1 MKTPTLAEM
10 SPFSKDWPCAEAIFG
25 LASYSEE
32 YKCKL
37 IVRMLAA
44 SWPQNNEAVAWAS
57 NDALE
62 STVNEFH
69 AFMKVARK
77 LCGMPETEFT
87 AEEALV
93 FGEDEDE
100 DEEEETAA

>member
-1 MKTPTLAEM
+1 MTTPTLAEM

-57 NDALE
+57 NGALE
-62 STVNEFH
+62 STVNEFQ